1 MPFFGIKGKLYRSNT
16 NTAITNTTWS
26 ASGWDEVTAVTDLS
40 LPLDTAEADS
50 TSRANNGWEQT
61 VNVLKRGELTFELI
75 YDPADVDYQSIRDA
89 YLNGTE
95 LAMAVLDSAIANTS
109 EGMVSNF
116 SITGF
121 GRVENSDEQF
131 GRAMRGDAI
140 ERAATALMED
150 LADFFPSGKR
160 QMLKKVLSKVTA
172 LTDKAI
178 QKANQRLDSPE
189 FDRLVEETLN
199 ASSGGLPGSSGS
211 TPDPSH
217 SAS

>member
-1 MPFFGIKGKLYRSNT
+1 MKTFK
-16 NTAITNTTWS
+16 
-26 ASGWDEVTAVTDLS
+26 
-40 LPLDTAEADS
+40 DS
-50 TSRANNGWEQT
+50 EEREWTIE
-61 VNVLKRGELTFELI
+61 I
-75 YDPADVDYQSIRDA
+75 
-89 YLNGTE
+89 
-95 LAMAVLDSAIANTS
+95 DSAAIKRVRTLANINLLNIIDGSLHRQFEVDPTLLVDAVYCVCKPQADAR
-109 EGMVSNF
+109 GV
-116 SITGF
+116 T
-121 GRVENSDEQF
+121 DEQF

-178 QKANQRLDSPE
+178 QQANEKLDSPE